1 MNSTVLK
8 LIILSCLI
16 FQMGCGI
23 KFKRKTTQPQD
34 TQVEM
39 LDYKNLSSKDAPAEE
54 DTKDAPFRFSTKD
67 SQLITLYFKDKTN
80 AIIRHDMMMSTQVS
94 KKQEKSLIAGEY
106 ITREIQVMPLPLKL
120 ERMLSS
126 LSLDLLRVQVAN
138 NVILMHVKSRKILD
152 IIKI

>member
-16 FQMGCGI
+16 FQMGCGL

-34 TQVEM
+34 AQVEM
-39 LDYKNLSSKDAPAEE
+39 VDYKKLSSKDAPVED
-54 DTKDAPFRFSTKD
+54 DTKDTPFRFTTKD

-94 KKQEKSLIAGEY
+94 KKQEKSLVVGEY
-106 ITREIQVMPLPLKL
+106 ITREIQVMPLPLTL